1 MDYLEPEYK
10 DAYESWAEDNTP
22 EGNAAMLQAIDPVVQ
37 KGASMYGGGQSPLTR
52 SRARKLALKSLA
64 TYDRS
69 RSRLQSHLL
78 NQMQGLRRIS
88 QQQHAV
94 IHTPERVMLDSHK
107 LHRHTQELHDELGR
121 EPTDNELANKAG
133 VSLKRIKYVREWQPG
148 LTTGQLA
155 AADPEGSPRVN
166 RLNQNN
172 NAWLEVVY
180 DSLPS
185 IDQKIME
192 WSLGLHGHEKL
203 SNKEIASKLSR
214 SPGAIS
220 QRKAK
225 IQQIIRQEETL
236 SPFME

>member
-10 DAYESWAEDNTP
+10 DAYESWTQDDTP
-22 EGNAAMLQAIDPVVQ
+22 EGNAAMLKAVDPVVQ
-37 KGASMYGGGQSPLTR
+37 KGVAMYGGGQSPLTK
-52 SRARKLALKSLA
+52 SRARKLALQSL
-64 TYDRS
+64 TNYDRG

-94 IHTPERVMLDSHK
+94 IHAPERVMLDNHK
-107 LHRHTQELHDELGR
+107 LHRYTQELQDELGR
-121 EPTDNELANKAG
+121 EPSDGELSNKAG

-155 AADPEGSPRVN
+155 AADPEGSPGVKS
-166 RLNQNN
+166 LDQNN

-180 DSLPS
+180 DSLPP

-192 WSLGLHGHEKL
+192 WSLGLHGHEQL
-203 SNKEIASKLSR
+203 SNKKIASKLSR

-225 IQQIIRQEETL
+225 IQQLIRQEEFL
-236 SPFME
+236 SPFMG